1 MSARDI
7 TRDLAVIKV
16 LSERLRDAKA
26 LLEAQARDSMEPSDR
41 NAVKLDG
48 ELVGT
53 VTLVNGRTTARV
65 TNEPALLAW
74 VRATYPTEVYTVEAV
89 RPSFVAKLLDAARS
103 AGSPAEVISGEVVP
117 GIDVTQGDPYPMVRL
132 TADADAVVSVAWQA
146 GRLPLPATFL
156 PALNSGSGDD
166 DG

>member
-26 LLEAQARDSMEPSDR
+26 LLEAQARDLMEPSDR
-41 NAVKLDG
+41 NAVKVDG

-53 VTLVNGRTTARV
+53 VTLVNGRSTARV

-74 VRATYPTEVYTVEAV
+74 VRTNHPTEVYTVEAV
-89 RPSFVAKLLDAARS
+89 RPSFLAKLLDAARTDG
-103 AGSPAEVISGEVVP
+103 AAVDPASGEVIP
-117 GIDVTQGDPYPMVRL
+117 GIDVTQGNPYPMVRL

-146 GRLPLPATFL
+146 GRLPLPASFL
-156 PALNSGSGDD
+156 PSLPPGEETP
-166 DG
+166 